1 MEGNPKT
8 IAIVG
13 VGLIGGSVAAAAKKR
28 LPETTVIGIDRDE
41 SDVLGAR
48 ELGLLDDSGCRIQLV
63 ENADVIVVCTPVDRI
78 ANDVTAVAEHAKQD
92 AIITDVGS
100 VKGTIVSALED
111 LAEAGGFVGSHPM
124 AGSEKSGYRNA
135 DGDLFENIN
144 CILCPTDETP
154 ENATDTIARFWE
166 QLGANVARMSAED
179 HDKIVAAISH
189 LPHAVAAALARTPD
203 SGSLP
208 FAATGFADST
218 RIANG
223 DPELWAA
230 IFDSNRVA
238 ILNSIDQFE
247 AELVALRK
255 AIATG
260 QQPIGDYLSKARGP
274 RNSQ

>member
-41 SDVLGAR
+41 SDVLGAQ

-63 ENADVIVVCTPVDRI
+63 ENADIIVVCTPVDRI
-78 ANDVTAVAEHAKQD
+78 ANDVKAVAEHAKQD

-154 ENATDTIARFWE
+154 ESATDTIARFWE
-166 QLGANVARMSAED
+166 QLGAKVTRMSAED
-179 HDKIVAAISH
+179 HDKIVAAITPLH
-189 LPHAVAAALARTPD
+189 IALVACP
-203 SGSLP
+203 SLTAPGPRDAMVSRMP
-208 FAATGFADST
+208 FAA
-218 RIANG
+218 
-223 DPELWAA
+223 
-230 IFDSNRVA
+230 
-238 ILNSIDQFE
+238 
-247 AELVALRK
+247 
-255 AIATG
+255 
-260 QQPIGDYLSKARGP
+260 
-274 RNSQ
+274 